1 MDDSTLLAIIRD
13 TVNNYTEPIYRKSR
27 KSDFETIND
36 TEHSYITPQDKVVVN
51 RHQKEYGERKRIKP

>member
-13 TVNNYTEPIYRKSR
+13 AVNNYSEPIYRKSR
-27 KSDFETIND
+27 KSDFETNND
-36 TEHSYITPQDKVVVN
+36 TDNSYITPHDKVVIN